1 MDPKA
6 KRIVLIVNTVGFAA
20 YLAWLMQFN
29 LGESLRTQGG
39 ILYYVPCIPFIFLYM
54 LMLPPKAK
62 SRPWWQSEEDY
73 EQEQRA
79 KQAAADAKAAQA
91 PDAKPEK
98 RA

>member
-1 MDPKA
+1 
-6 KRIVLIVNTVGFAA
+6 
-20 YLAWLMQFN
+20 
-29 LGESLRTQGG
+29 
-39 ILYYVPCIPFIFLYM
+39 
-54 LMLPPKAK
+54 MLPPKAK

-79 KQAAADAKAAQA
+79 KQAAADAKAAQT